1 MENLGTKMKYPG
13 LYQVMQEPEHSQKS
27 CVGTTQW
34 KEQDTEIQNVKVRH
48 QMGLATFI
56 ATDLQQLP
64 V

>member
-13 LYQVMQEPEHSQKS
+13 LYQVMQEPEHSQNS
-27 CVGTTQW
+27 CVCTSEW
-34 KEQDTEIQNVKVRH
+34 KEQDTENQNVKVSH
-48 QMGLATFI
+48 QMALATFT